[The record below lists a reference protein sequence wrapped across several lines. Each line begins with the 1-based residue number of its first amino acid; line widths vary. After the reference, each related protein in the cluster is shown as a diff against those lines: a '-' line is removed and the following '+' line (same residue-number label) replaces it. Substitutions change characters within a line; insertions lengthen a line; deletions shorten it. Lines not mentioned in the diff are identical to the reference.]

1 MAHPLC
7 LALFSSPDWSHR
19 PFSLCSWVPG
29 YLSLWFSPLPPRL
42 LFLSHHYQ
50 LHFGLWNLL
59 LYSSI
64 CLQTE
69 VLPVCLNKKYC
80 LDLFLRRKGVRIPNE
95 GLMWE
100 RRWDLEVVSD
110 LDCWVAGGS
119 HWPLRAVG
127 KKTSKLLWSYT
138 WDFWDTWPLVCS
150 FMLLPAFPFKW
161 VLDRILSREGSANR
175 LRSWIPQLHLFPD
188 LSW

>member
-1 MAHPLC
+1 MAYPLC
-7 LALFSSPDWSHR
+7 LALFSSPDWSITH
-19 PFSLCSWVPG
+19 FVFALE
-29 YLSLWFSPLPPRL
+29 YLGTSPCDSLPPPPHL
-42 LFLSHHYQ
+42 FFLSHHYQ

-59 LYSSI
+59 LYSSV

-95 GLMWE
+95 GLMRE

-138 WDFWDTWPLVCS
+138 WDFWDTWPLVFS
-150 FMLLPAFPFKW
+150 LMLLPAFPFKW

-175 LRSWIPQLHLFPD
+175 LCSWIPQLHLFPD